1 MPAEMEIGF
10 IGLGAMGMPM
20 ARNLALK
27 LEVRPRVYDANPQ
40 ALEAAS
46 DWATI
51 CGSPKEVAERGGVI
65 MSMLPADRHV
75 REVAL
80 GPDGVIAAQ
89 AQDALYADFSTIS
102 PDTIQEVGARL
113 AERGIKTV
121 GGAVTLGVPAAQKGT
136 LTVYVDGDEADVAA
150 GRPAFSAFAETIL
163 HMGKLGNA
171 KLIKLMN
178 NYLAALNVA
187 LTGEA
192 LAIGTKAGIDVATL
206 VKILEQG
213 SADSFILRNHYEKFY
228 LKDDIGPG
236 KFGTDYMIKDVNIL
250 LDYCRRAHKPLMLGG
265 VALSLYRA
273 VSAAG
278 YGKHYYPVIL
288 KWLQETTEVRG

>member
-1 MPAEMEIGF
+1 MEIGF

-20 ARNLALK
+20 ARNVAVK
-27 LEVRPRVYDANPQ
+27 LNIRPRVYDASAQ
-40 ALEAAS
+40 ALQSAS

-51 CGSPKEVAERGGVI
+51 CRSPSEVAAHGGII

-80 GPDGVIAAQ
+80 GPDGIVASGAKNAI
-89 AQDALYADFSTIS
+89 YADFSTIS
-102 PDTIQEVGARL
+102 PDTIQAVGARL
-113 AERGIKTV
+113 AERGIRTI

-136 LTVYVDGDEADVAA
+136 LTVYVDGEEADIAA
-150 GRPAFSAFAETIL
+150 CQPTFSAFAETIL
-163 HMGKLGNA
+163 VMGKLGNA

-192 LAIGTKAGIDVATL
+192 LAIGMKAGIDLPALVTTL
-206 VKILEQG
+206 QKG
-213 SADSFILRNHYEKFY
+213 SADSYILRNHYEKFY

-250 LDYCRRAHKPLMLGG
+250 LDYCRRAHAPLMLGS

-288 KWLQETTEVRG
+288 KWLQETTEARG